1 MFHFILCFFVAA
13 TESKEGEKKEAKKE
27 EDSNENAKEKEQR
40 LVNHLYFTTKENEML
55 CLLWGE
61 SLYKFNFI
69 QVVEKTPD

>member
-40 LVNHLYFTTKENEML
+40 LVNHLYFTTK
-55 CLLWGE
+55 
-61 SLYKFNFI
+61 
-69 QVVEKTPD
+69 